1 MGHSEVVFDRSH
13 HDIYDVMQAGCCYD
27 SEVVLAAE
35 IGEMTLLENGCPLKG
50 PATFQSQNNRIAVR
64 ES

>member
-1 MGHSEVVFDRSH
+1 MDPSEVVFDSSP

-35 IGEMTLLENGCPLKG
+35 IGEMTLLQNGYPLKG
-50 PATFQSQNNRIAVR
+50 AATFRS
-64 ES
+64 